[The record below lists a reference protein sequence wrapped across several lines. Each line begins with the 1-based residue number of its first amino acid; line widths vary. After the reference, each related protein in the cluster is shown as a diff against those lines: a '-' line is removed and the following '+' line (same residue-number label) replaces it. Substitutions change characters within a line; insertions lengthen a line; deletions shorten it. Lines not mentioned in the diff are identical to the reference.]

1 MNPGYRYSEPARL
14 LSAAYAVAVAVA
26 DVAGTRELKRD
37 CLDLAL
43 RIERYLLDTLSD
55 VRVSREDVESQFEDL
70 RGEHPGW
77 PESISPDAWANLV
90 GNRLLRDISDVVCGG
105 GDYWEA
111 VRLALLDQFEPR
123 RESAT
128 WSPNTLYLA
137 FDETDWKEVSALAEQ
152 LQPTEANALRAVL
165 GRVKA
170 RTDERFGM
178 VVWSVDDVL
187 DAVARAKDPGRDYG
201 DETSWEEAGV
211 SREWVEDLM
220 MTASSQLTDRMT
232 ERGWD
237 VLDDVV
243 SDALGGEG

>member
-1 MNPGYRYSEPARL
+1 
-14 LSAAYAVAVAVA
+14 
-26 DVAGTRELKRD
+26 
-37 CLDLAL
+37 
-43 RIERYLLDTLSD
+43 
-55 VRVSREDVESQFEDL
+55 
-70 RGEHPGW
+70 
-77 PESISPDAWANLV
+77 
-90 GNRLLRDISDVVCGG
+90 
-105 GDYWEA
+105 
-111 VRLALLDQFEPR
+111 
-123 RESAT
+123 
-128 WSPNTLYLA
+128 
-137 FDETDWKEVSALAEQ
+137 
-152 LQPTEANALRAVL
+152 
-165 GRVKA
+165 
-170 RTDERFGM
+170 M